1 MTQLPPDPQVPPVPP
16 APPVPPL
23 PPVPPAPG
31 AGAPVPYPG
40 QPTPFPGA
48 QPPYAGQ
55 PQYPAQPPQY
65 PGAPVPPGQ
74 PPRRGLPAWAWV
86 VLGVVAALFIGL
98 IVAMAVLIPRMM
110 SEFADAAGPSP
121 VPTEQAPAPTDDP
134 GDDDT
139 LGGTVYSLDQR
150 VTLAAGPFWGI
161 DFDEDWQIEI
171 WDTNGVNQMS
181 HAESGCK
188 MYTFQGTGVPDAAG
202 SASDREATELTIPV
216 ALGMGLP
223 WDASGEPSVQ
233 PDGSWN
239 ATLDFGPD
247 QVEMAQLRAQYTS
260 TGGEARERVMILRAF
275 LPTNNVLLA
284 QVDCPAGSTE
294 LTDRIDDLTV
304 SQY

>member
-1 MTQLPPDPQVPPVPP
+1 MTQSPPDPQVPPVPP
-16 APPVPPL
+16 APPVPPV

-98 IVAMAVLIPRMM
+98 IVAMAVLIPRIVN
-110 SEFADAAGPSP
+110 EFTDAANPSP
-121 VPTEQAPAPTDDP
+121 LPTEGVPAPTDDL
-134 GDDDT
+134 DDDDF
-139 LGGTVYSLDQR
+139 LGGTVYSLDQQ
-150 VTLAAGPFWGI
+150 VPLAAGPFWGI
-161 DFDEDWQIEI
+161 GYDADWQIEI
-171 WDTNGVNQMS
+171 WDTDGVNQMS

-202 SASDREATELTIPV
+202 SATDREATELSVPV
-216 ALGMGLP
+216 ALGLGLP
-223 WDASGEPSVQ
+223 WDSAVDPEVMPN
-233 PDGSWN
+233 GSLN
-239 ATLDFGPD
+239 VRFDFGPD
-247 QVEMAQLRAQYTS
+247 QVELTQLRAQYTT
-260 TGGEARERVMILRAF
+260 TGGEARERVILLRAF
-275 LPTNNVLLA
+275 LPLNNVLLA
-284 QVDCPAGSTE
+284 QVDCPAGEPE
-294 LTDRIDDLTV
+294 LMDQLEDFSVT
-304 SQY
+304 QY